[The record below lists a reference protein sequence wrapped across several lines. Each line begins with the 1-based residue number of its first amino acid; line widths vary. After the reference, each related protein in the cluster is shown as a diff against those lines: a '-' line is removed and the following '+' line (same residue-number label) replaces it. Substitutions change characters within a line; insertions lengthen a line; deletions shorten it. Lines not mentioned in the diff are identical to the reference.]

1 MELCPLCK
9 TALQIKNSYLQLEG
23 DDSPDTETKAYMVLE
38 RQCVNKN
45 CEKYKTVVDT
55 VRHEQKIGGEGQTE

>member
-9 TALQIKNSYLQLEG
+9 AALQIKNSYLQLEG
-23 DDSPDTETKAYMVLE
+23 DDSADTPTRAYTVLE

-45 CEKYKTVVDT
+45 CDNFKKVVDT
-55 VRHEQKIGGEGQTE
+55 IRHEQQIGERGETK